1 MSGQHSRARKGR
13 QRRPVPHTLPDD
25 LYDYGGGEPAPLS
38 ASRRRDPSPGRF
50 DIERLP
56 VIDDWP
62 ERVPVTEAEIDIFER
77 YFGEVLDR
85 LFSPNEADST
95 NGALRKL
102 TSDVNSTP

>member
-1 MSGQHSRARKGR
+1 MSGHHSRARKGR
-13 QRRPVPHTLPDD
+13 PRRPVPHTLPDD
-25 LYDYGGGEPAPLS
+25 LYDYGGEPAPSS
-38 ASRRRDPSPGRF
+38 ASRRRDSSLGRF
-50 DIERLP
+50 DIESLP

-85 LFSPNEADST
+85 LFSPKEADST

-102 TSDVNSTP
+102 TSDVNNKP